1 MNAIAI
7 LSELAGR
14 PVQAL
19 EWFWDD
25 LDPTKLNVHPG
36 GHDNSPAWL
45 LWHAG
50 REIDVQLA
58 HLSGEEQTWTVSG
71 WGARFAMD
79 LDPDDLGYGHSAAQA
94 RAIALPGTD
103 TSKQLLRDYLEA
115 VTAQAQ
121 AYISTLSDDDLDDVI
136 DDAWDPPVT
145 RGVRLVSLF
154 DDALQHVGQ
163 AAYSTGMRA

>member
-1 MNAIAI
+1 MNATAI
-7 LSELAGR
+7 LLELAGR

-19 EWFWDD
+19 ESFWDD
-25 LDPTKLNVHPG
+25 FDPSRLNVHPG

-50 REIDVQLA
+50 RQLDVQLA
-58 HLSGEEQTWTVSG
+58 HLSQVEQTWTANG
-71 WGARFAMD
+71 FGARFA
-79 LDPDDLGYGHSAAQA
+79 LGLSSDDLGYGHSAAQA
-94 RAIALPGTD
+94 RAVVLPETD
-103 TSKQLLRDYLEA
+103 TSKQLVRDYLES

-121 AYISTLSDDDLDDVI
+121 AYLATLSDDDLDEVI

-163 AAYSTGMRA
+163 AAYIAGMRA

>member
-1 MNAIAI
+1 MDAIAV

-25 LDPTKLNVHPG
+25 LDPTMLNVHPG

-58 HLSGEEQTWTVSG
+58 HLSGEEQMWAAG
-71 WGARFAMD
+71 DFGPRFAFVVE
-79 LDPDDLGYGHSAAQA
+79 PDDLGYGHSPAQA
-94 RAIALPGTD
+94 RAIAPPETEE
-103 TSKQLLRDYLEA
+103 SKQALRDYLEA
-115 VTAQAQ
+115 VTVRAQ
-121 AYISTLSDDDLDDVI
+121 AYVSTLSDDDLNDVV

-163 AAYSTGMRA
+163 AAYVTGMRG